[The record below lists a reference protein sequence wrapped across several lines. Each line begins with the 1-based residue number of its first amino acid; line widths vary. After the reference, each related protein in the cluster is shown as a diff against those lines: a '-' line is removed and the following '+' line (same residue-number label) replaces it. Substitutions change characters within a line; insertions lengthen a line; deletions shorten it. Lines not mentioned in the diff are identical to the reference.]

1 MKTNDLNQIKGL
13 PIQELLTKIKLLRK
27 EIEDAILD
35 KNMKKLK
42 DLKTVFKKKKDLARM
57 LTIVKQ
63 RELLGKLESRVKSQT
78 ERKKKTSP

>member
-1 MKTNDLNQIKGL
+1 MKKNDLNQIKGL
-13 PIQELLTKIKLLRK
+13 SIQELLIKIKLLRK

-63 RELLGKLESRVKSQT
+63 RELLEALEPKEQ
-78 ERKKKTSP
+78 K

>member
-1 MKTNDLNQIKGL
+1 MWRKGKIKMKKNDLNQIKGL
-13 PIQELLTKIKLLRK
+13 SIQELLIKIKLLRK

-63 RELLGKLESRVKSQT
+63 RELLEALEPKEQ
-78 ERKKKTSP
+78 K

>member
-1 MKTNDLNQIKGL
+1 MKKNDFNQIKGL
-13 PIQELLTKIKLLRK
+13 SVQELLVKIKLLRK
-27 EIEDAILD
+27 EIEDAVMD

-63 RELLGKLESRVKSQT
+63 RELLEALELK
-78 ERKKKTSP
+78 EEK

>member
-1 MKTNDLNQIKGL
+1 MKKNDLNQAKGL
-13 PIQELLTKIKLLRK
+13 SIQELLTKIKLLRK

-63 RELLGKLESRVKSQT
+63 RELLEALETKEQ
-78 ERKKKTSP
+78 K

>member
-1 MKTNDLNQIKGL
+1 LWRKGKIKMKKNDLNQIKGL
-13 PIQELLTKIKLLRK
+13 SIQELLIKIKLLRK

-63 RELLGKLESRVKSQT
+63 RELLEALEPKEQ
-78 ERKKKTSP
+78 K